1 MGFKIVH
8 LGDMLDTFSDEECK
22 EVFANFLCPINSDI
36 EHFLREKS
44 ILLQRMGLSRTYFV
58 YAPYKGKNVMAGYFA
73 ITSKNLTIRKKVSGE
88 LRRKI
93 TGFKCKE
100 PSEVPVYLIGQ
111 LAKNYENG
119 YNEVPLITGKE
130 LLWQALK
137 KILEIRHL
145 LGGRVILVECNDT
158 QYLRRFYENNGFE
171 FIEQD
176 AEDGLLKYIIKADDI
191 KLI

>member
-1 MGFKIVH
+1 
-8 LGDMLDTFSDEECK
+8 
-22 EVFANFLCPINSDI
+22 
-36 EHFLREKS
+36 
-44 ILLQRMGLSRTYFV
+44 MGLSRTYFV
-58 YAPYKGKNVMAGYFA
+58 YAPYKGKNVLAGYFA

-88 LRRKI
+88 FRRKI

-111 LAKNYENG
+111 LAKNYDNG
-119 YNEVPLITGKE
+119 YNEVPLITGNE

-158 QYLRRFYENNGFE
+158 QYLRKFYEDNGFD
-171 FIEQD
+171 FIEKD
-176 AEDGLLKYIIKADDI
+176 SEDGLLKYIIKADDI

>member
-22 EVFANFLCPINSDI
+22 EVFANFLCPINPDI
-36 EHFLREKS
+36 EHFLREKA

-58 YAPYKGKNVMAGYFA
+58 YAPYKGKNVLAGYFA

-88 LRRKI
+88 FRRKI

-111 LAKNYENG
+111 LAKNYDNG

-158 QYLRRFYENNGFE
+158 QYLRKFYEDNGFD
-171 FIEQD
+171 FIEKD
-176 AEDGLLKYIIKADDI
+176 SEDGLLKYIIKADDI
-191 KLI
+191 KII

>member
-58 YAPYKGKNVMAGYFA
+58 YAPYKGKNVLAGYFA

>member
-58 YAPYKGKNVMAGYFA
+58 YAPYKGKNVLAGYFA

-191 KLI
+191 KII

>member
-58 YAPYKGKNVMAGYFA
+58 YAPYKGKNVLAGYFA

-88 LRRKI
+88 FRRKI

-111 LAKNYENG
+111 LAKNYDNG
-119 YNEVPLITGKE
+119 YNEVPLITGNE

-158 QYLRRFYENNGFE
+158 QYLRRVYENNGFE